1 MWQNGKYNNIRCQEI
16 NSGENPGYI
25 CEKQVNCS
33 TISKNSKNGDIFIER
48 KTRPRSTPQPL
59 VTTTTSTSSLI
70 TQSANT
76 QNKQLSEG
84 SSRRPQSPESTPF
97 KESTTK
103 VEKPN
108 TPPANTTFSTLQNRH
123 TFKSPTQGTTFKNT
137 VGESSPQNGSTRGLN
152 LVLIVIVLLAIFL
165 LAIAVV
171 FGISFF
177 RRHQGHKNQDHLR
190 DRVTCTYEVPPSSE
204 LQSIDPVLGQQIQS
218 SAEVTVHLTL
228 SQTESR
234 PITHDPA
241 SDCKKECE
249 HDHLDETNRKS
260 WSMSEGCSDIQ
271 EKARENTVLVSDEK
285 GIQQPLA
292 LCDKKE
298 EGKDYVYAVVHKER
312 KSGVSSE
319 ASTLKKSSDR
329 PQEGTGLPVNR
340 RSCVDCNDHSSHS
353 TDLGLDKNTEAAES
367 ETLQAGGNSEYL
379 YAAVE
384 KTKKK
389 KPPQKPPPYR
399 GLVYADL
406 IHSRES
412 SAKLVKEQSQTVY
425 AQIDHAKT
433 ASVMT
438 SQHNLEGKKKGEHH

>member
-1 MWQNGKYNNIRCQEI
+1 MPY
-16 NSGENPGYI
+16 
-25 CEKQVNCS
+25 
-33 TISKNSKNGDIFIER
+33 
-48 KTRPRSTPQPL
+48 RSP
-59 VTTTTSTSSLI
+59 S
-70 TQSANT
+70 
-76 QNKQLSEG
+76 
-84 SSRRPQSPESTPF
+84 
-97 KESTTK
+97 
-103 VEKPN
+103 
-108 TPPANTTFSTLQNRH
+108 
-123 TFKSPTQGTTFKNT
+123 
-137 VGESSPQNGSTRGLN
+137 
-152 LVLIVIVLLAIFL
+152 
-165 LAIAVV
+165 
-171 FGISFF
+171 
-177 RRHQGHKNQDHLR
+177 DHLR

-228 SQTESR
+228 SQTESG

-249 HDHLDETNRKS
+249 YDHLDETNRKS

-271 EKARENTVLVSDEK
+271 EKARENTVLVSGEK

-340 RSCVDCNDHSSHS
+340 RSCVDCNDHSSHP

-389 KPPQKPPPYR
+389 KPPQVINFTNPENFLPFYHYYYYYYYCYYYYYYYYYCYYYYHYCYFS
-399 GLVYADL
+399 LT
-406 IHSRES
+406 SFFCF
-412 SAKLVKEQSQTVY
+412 SAV
-425 AQIDHAKT
+425 
-433 ASVMT
+433 
-438 SQHNLEGKKKGEHH
+438 